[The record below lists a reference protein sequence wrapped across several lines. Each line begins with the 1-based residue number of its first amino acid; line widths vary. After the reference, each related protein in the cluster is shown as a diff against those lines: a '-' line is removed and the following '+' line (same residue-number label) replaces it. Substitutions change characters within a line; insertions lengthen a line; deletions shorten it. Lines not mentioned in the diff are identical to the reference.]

1 MHSSEPGEEGVPGTW
16 GMSGWVLSDAQESS
30 GDTRMKGVPG
40 RGDAGKPGAV
50 LGPSRGDLGATEG
63 CRQLRGAL
71 RAPLR
76 KNCPG
81 GSGQSREGEPAQ
93 PGPPVPPC
101 FTQPWSPSTSSTC
114 CSTNP
119 ASPARSRPAACK
131 ATWKPGASA
140 FQPDE
145 HVGSPHAAVL
155 PAVYLLPLLLPMP
168 GRTAN
173 PHRAGT
179 RGPR

>member
-16 GMSGWVLSDAQESS
+16 GMSGWVLRDVQESL

-40 RGDAGKPGAV
+40 RGDARKPGAV
-50 LGPSRGDLGATEG
+50 LGPSRGDLGAMEG
-63 CRQLRGAL
+63 CRQRRGAL

-81 GSGQSREGEPAQ
+81 GLGTEQGGRARAARTPCAALLHSALVSIHEQHVLLHKSCLPCPLPAGSLQGHLETRSKCFPARRARGQPSRG
-93 PGPPVPPC
+93 
-101 FTQPWSPSTSSTC
+101 SPSCCLSSAPPA
-114 CSTNP
+114 TN
-119 ASPARSRPAACK
+119 A
-131 ATWKPGASA
+131 
-140 FQPDE
+140 
-145 HVGSPHAAVL
+145 
-155 PAVYLLPLLLPMP
+155 

-179 RGPR
+179 RVLR